1 MKKKLLFAAS
11 LMLLGTT
18 TFSQQGDGGTPL
30 FNTSETALNDIDS
43 RVFETPDIDELRI
56 EDAIVDADK
65 SGPWRFGYNND
76 TDLNFS
82 NSGTWLDLANGG
94 KLWQV
99 VLNCDNALTVNLTFE
114 NLTIPAGNEMYVF
127 NPSKSF
133 ILGKFTRNH
142 IYEGQLGTELVP
154 GSTAIVEYYVA
165 PENVNAAKSLTI
177 SKVTHG
183 YRTAGEFQEKAFG
196 SSGNCNMNSICPD
209 GDPIRNPIRA
219 TMMLVSGSNGFCTGS
234 MINNTAN
241 DGRPYVLTANHCTGS
256 NNFAQW
262 IFRFNW
268 ASANCSNPG
277 SSPSFV
283 SMSGS
288 TLRSRRTASDFCL
301 VEITGDLEN
310 GTVPEA
316 YNTYFPGWDNSGSTP
331 SVTTCV
337 HHPSGDIKKIAFD
350 DNAAT
355 SGNGMGSTE
364 NNSQWV
370 VSWDRNTTT
379 EPGSSGSPL
388 FDQNNRI
395 IGQLWGGGASCSNLS
410 APDYY
415 GKVSSSWDPNGSNSS
430 NHLQTWLDPSD
441 TETTLD
447 GFDPITYCNSTFTS
461 SQTNEMCFG
470 DDNGSIDVSFLTGVS
485 AGATFDI
492 GNGAQTSGLFEN
504 LAQGSYTV
512 VVIDGEACATNVSV
526 TLGGP
531 GNLTTG
537 AGTGA
542 EITPNSGSINLTV
555 VGGTPGF
562 TFSWTGPD
570 GFTADTE
577 DLSGIAGGVYSVFVT
592 DANGCTTSRDV
603 TVNSFVD
610 SSNNLEELT
619 SDAIKVFPNPSNGVF
634 NVTLNGSFEGAFAA
648 TVMDLSGRVIYTR
661 SIENKNMFA
670 LDLSDASNGT
680 YIVQLASDKVLVT
693 KRIVIKK

>member
-1 MKKKLLFAAS
+1 MNKKLLFAAS

-18 TFSQQGDGGTPL
+18 ALSQQGDGGTPL
-30 FNTSETALNDIDS
+30 FNTSETALNGIDS
-43 RVFETPDIDELRI
+43 RVFQTPDIDALSI

-76 TDLNFS
+76 ADLNFS
-82 NSGTWLDLANGG
+82 NAGTWMDLANGG
-94 KLWQV
+94 KLWQIA
-99 VLNCDNALTVNLTFE
+99 LNCENALTVNLTFE
-114 NLTIPAGNEMYVF
+114 NLTIPEGNEMYVF

-154 GSTAIVEYYVA
+154 GSIAIVEYYVA
-165 PENVNAAKSLTI
+165 PENVNATKSLTI

-183 YRTAGEFQEKAFG
+183 YRTAEEFQEKG
-196 SSGNCNMNSICPD
+196 LNDSGNCNMNAICPD
-209 GDPIRNPIRA
+209 GDAIRNPIRA
-219 TMMLVSGSNGFCTGS
+219 AVMLVSGSNGFCSGS

-241 DGRPYVLTANHCTGS
+241 DGKPYVLTANHCYS
-256 NNFAQW
+256 NPANW

-268 ASANCSNPG
+268 SSASCSNPG
-277 SSPSFV
+277 SSPSFE
-283 SMSGS
+283 SISGA
-288 TLRSRRTASDFCL
+288 TLKSRRTPSDFCL
-301 VEITGDLEN
+301 VEITGGLVN
-310 GTVPEA
+310 NTVPETF
-316 YNTYFPGWDNSGSTP
+316 NTYFPGWDNSGTPP

-337 HHPSGDIKKIAFD
+337 HHPSGDITKISFD
-350 DNAAT
+350 DAPAI
-355 SGNGMGSTE
+355 SVQAMGSSE
-364 NNSQWV
+364 ANSSWEV
-370 VSWDRNTTT
+370 HWDRNTTT
-379 EPGSSGSPL
+379 EGGSSGSPL

-395 IGQLWGGGASCSNLS
+395 VGQLWGGGASCSSLS

-415 GKVSSSWDPNGSNSS
+415 GKVSSSWNPGGSSS
-430 NHLQTWLDPSD
+430 TNHLQTWLDPAN

-447 GFDPITYCNSTFTS
+447 GYDPITLCNSTFSS
-461 SQTNEMCFG
+461 SQINEMCFG
-470 DDNGSIDVSFLTGVS
+470 DNTGSIDVSFL
-485 AGATFDI
+485 I
-492 GNGAQTSGLFEN
+492 GNSTSATYNIGTGTQASGSFTN
-504 LAQGSYTV
+504 LSQGVYTV
-512 VVIDGEACATNVSV
+512 EVIDGDACTTNVYV

-542 EITPNSGSINLTV
+542 ELTPNGGSINLTV

-570 GFTADTE
+570 GFSADTE
-577 DLSGIAGGVYSVFVT
+577 DLSGIVGGVYSVFVT

-634 NVTLNGSFEGAFAA
+634 NVTLNGSFEGAFTA
-648 TVMDLSGRVIYTR
+648 TVMDLSGRVIYTS
-661 SIENKNMFA
+661 SIENKNMIA
-670 LDLSDASNGT
+670 LDLSEASNGT

-693 KRIVIKK
+693 KRIVVKK

>member
-99 VLNCDNALTVNLTFE
+99 VLNCENALTVNLTFE

-241 DGRPYVLTANHCTGS
+241 DGRPYVLTANHCTG
-256 NNFAQW
+256 Q
-262 IFRFNW
+262 
-268 ASANCSNPG
+268 
-277 SSPSFV
+277 
-283 SMSGS
+283 
-288 TLRSRRTASDFCL
+288 
-301 VEITGDLEN
+301 
-310 GTVPEA
+310 
-316 YNTYFPGWDNSGSTP
+316 
-331 SVTTCV
+331 
-337 HHPSGDIKKIAFD
+337 
-350 DNAAT
+350 
-355 SGNGMGSTE
+355 
-364 NNSQWV
+364 
-370 VSWDRNTTT
+370 
-379 EPGSSGSPL
+379 
-388 FDQNNRI
+388 
-395 IGQLWGGGASCSNLS
+395 
-410 APDYY
+410 
-415 GKVSSSWDPNGSNSS
+415 
-430 NHLQTWLDPSD
+430 
-441 TETTLD
+441 
-447 GFDPITYCNSTFTS
+447 
-461 SQTNEMCFG
+461 
-470 DDNGSIDVSFLTGVS
+470 
-485 AGATFDI
+485 
-492 GNGAQTSGLFEN
+492 
-504 LAQGSYTV
+504 
-512 VVIDGEACATNVSV
+512 
-526 TLGGP
+526 
-531 GNLTTG
+531 
-537 AGTGA
+537 
-542 EITPNSGSINLTV
+542 
-555 VGGTPGF
+555 
-562 TFSWTGPD
+562 
-570 GFTADTE
+570 
-577 DLSGIAGGVYSVFVT
+577 
-592 DANGCTTSRDV
+592 
-603 TVNSFVD
+603 
-610 SSNNLEELT
+610 
-619 SDAIKVFPNPSNGVF
+619 
-634 NVTLNGSFEGAFAA
+634 
-648 TVMDLSGRVIYTR
+648 
-661 SIENKNMFA
+661 
-670 LDLSDASNGT
+670 
-680 YIVQLASDKVLVT
+680 
-693 KRIVIKK
+693 